1 VLSRDIKEEM
11 AECGK
16 VKNFQFA
23 SVLRSSAAA
32 KDEIV
37 DCQLKIGNRQFSR
50 LNIQSDSVK

>member
-23 SVLRSSAAA
+23 PVLRSSAAA
-32 KDEIV
+32 KHEIV
-37 DCQLKIGNRQFSR
+37 DCQLKIENRKSA
-50 LNIQSDSVK
+50 I